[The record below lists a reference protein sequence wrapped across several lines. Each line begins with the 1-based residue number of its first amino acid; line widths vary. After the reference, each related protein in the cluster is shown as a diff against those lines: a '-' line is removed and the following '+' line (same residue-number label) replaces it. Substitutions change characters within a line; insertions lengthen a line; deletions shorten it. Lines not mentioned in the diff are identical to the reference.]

1 MNILERIEKR
11 IADAKKAGYC
21 CWAVAIT
28 VDQAIELQELEDFCP
43 YTDPKDIIESITT
56 KTILG
61 KKVFIGKKLQM
72 FTYETGVTNE

>member
-11 IADAKKAGYC
+11 IADADKAGHY

-28 VDQAIELQELEDFCP
+28 ADQAIELQELEDFCS
-43 YTDPKDIIESITT
+43 YTDLKDLIESITT

-61 KKVFIGKKLQM
+61 KKVFIGNNLQVLTTKKG
-72 FTYETGVTNE
+72 ED